1 MKQEASFY
9 IKEYL
14 DRLIEDI
21 KALPVEQI
29 ITVAD
34 VLRTAQLKGKRIFV
48 MGNGGSAAA
57 AAHFTCDLG
66 KNTRQPDQ
74 PRLRVI
80 SLVDNLSGL
89 TAYANDEGYEN
100 VFSEPLLSLAEQ
112 GDVAVAISGSGNSP
126 NVLKAM
132 ETAKRLGVITVGL
145 TGFEGGKLK
154 SMVDY
159 CIVVPSHNMERIE
172 DLHLILNHLFTGLIR
187 NAAKFS

>member
-21 KALPVEQI
+21 KALPAEQI